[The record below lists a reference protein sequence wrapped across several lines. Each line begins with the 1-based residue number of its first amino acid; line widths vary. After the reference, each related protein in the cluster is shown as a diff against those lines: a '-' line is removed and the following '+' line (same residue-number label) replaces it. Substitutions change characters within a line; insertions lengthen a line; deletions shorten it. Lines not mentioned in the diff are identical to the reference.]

1 LKETRIDITPAVTNA
16 TEEALE
22 EMYIAIRE
30 KEGRIYTD
38 RQVAQLPA
46 IDKGHRF
53 YKEWV
58 IRQRSSQRLVTY
70 LAAMNKPLNILE
82 IGCGNGWLSA
92 NLANISHA
100 KVTGLDPNRIE
111 IEQALRVFKKPNLQF
126 VQKGFDQDAFDGKMK
141 YDVIIFAASVQYF
154 PSVREVMVNAFALL
168 TKGGKVHILDTPFY
182 DKQQADIAAQRCRK
196 YYEDMGFP
204 GMADHYFHHTLNKIS
219 AFKHR
224 ILFDPRGLWNRIV
237 KKDVFYWI
245 VLKP

>member
-1 LKETRIDITPAVTNA
+1 LKETKINIAPAVTQA

-38 RQVAQLPA
+38 KQVARLPD

-53 YKEWV
+53 YKEWI

-70 LAAMNKPLNILE
+70 LAAMHRPLNILE

-92 NLANISHA
+92 KLAGIPHA

-111 IEQALRVFKKPNLQF
+111 IEQARRVFKRPNLQF
-126 VQKGFDQDAFDGKMK
+126 IQKGFDHDTFEGKVKFDI
-141 YDVIIFAASVQYF
+141 IIFAASLQYF
-154 PSVREVMVNAFALL
+154 PSVRVVIANAFALL
-168 TKGGKVHILDTPFY
+168 TEQGKVHILDTPFY
-182 DKQQADIAAQRCRK
+182 NVQQADIAAQRCRK
-196 YYEDMGFP
+196 YYEDMGFQ
-204 GMADHYFHHTLNKIS
+204 GMAENYFHHTMNKIQ

-224 ILFDPRGLWNRIV
+224 VLFDPRGLWNRIV